1 MIKSKKIQ
9 FFLIFLVII
18 IISVIVGRH
27 FITKH
32 FIKKFSKMPPPGVI
46 VKTVS
51 KSIFYESIETFGTAL
66 SLKNKNYRIKKDKM
80 FDENTI
86 VGRIV
91 EEGELILETS
101 DEKIIA
107 PFGGIVGKREIAQ
120 GVLGTESFILTL
132 DDTSSI
138 VLNIKV
144 PEIYLNILK
153 PGLSAEVK
161 SDSFKRRFYGTINSV
176 SSRVDPS
183 TRSVLANIIVENKE
197 LKLIP
202 GMLLDI
208 KIIYDKKEQLGIPE
222 NSILIQGETAF
233 VYKVLEDNTVSKV
246 EIKIGKRNFG
256 KVSIVE
262 GLSLGDKIV
271 TEGISKVR
279 DKIKIIILN

>member
-9 FFLIFLVII
+9 FFLVVLLII

-27 FITKH
+27 FVTKH
-32 FIKKFSKMPPPGVI
+32 FVKKFSKMPPPGVI
-46 VKTVS
+46 VNTVS
-51 KSIFYESIETFGTAL
+51 KSTFYESIETFGTAL
-66 SLKNKNYRIKKDKM
+66 SLKNKNYRIKKSEILN
-80 FDENTI
+80 ENI
-86 VGRIV
+86 IIGKVV
-91 EEGELILETS
+91 EEGEVIFETS
-101 DEKIIA
+101 DKKIVA
-107 PFGGIVGKREIAQ
+107 PFKGILGKREIAQ

-132 DDTSSI
+132 DDTTSI
-138 VLNIKV
+138 LLNIKV

-161 SDSFKRRFYGTINSV
+161 SDSFEKKFYGTIESV

-183 TRSVLANIIVENKE
+183 TRSVLASIIVENKD

-222 NSILIQGETAF
+222 NSLLIQGEAAF
-233 VYKVLEDNTVSKV
+233 VYKVLEDNTVNKIKV
-246 EIKIGKRNFG
+246 KIGKRNFG
-256 KVSIVE
+256 KVSIID

-279 DKIKIIILN
+279 DKIKIKILN

>member
-9 FFLIFLVII
+9 FFLVVLLII

-27 FITKH
+27 FVTKH
-32 FIKKFSKMPPPGVI
+32 FVKKFSKMPPPGVI
-46 VKTVS
+46 VKSVS
-51 KSIFYESIETFGTAL
+51 KSTFYESIETFGTAL
-66 SLKNKNYRIKKDKM
+66 SLKNKNYRIKKSEILN
-80 FDENTI
+80 ENI
-86 VGRIV
+86 IIGKVV
-91 EEGELILETS
+91 EEGEVIFETS
-101 DEKIIA
+101 DKKIVA
-107 PFGGIVGKREIAQ
+107 PFKGILGKREIAQ

-132 DDTSSI
+132 DDTTSI
-138 VLNIKV
+138 LLNIKV

-161 SDSFKRRFYGTINSV
+161 SDSFEKKFFGTIESV

-183 TRSVLANIIVENKE
+183 TRSVLASIIVENKD

-208 KIIYDKKEQLGIPE
+208 KIIYDKEEQLGIPE
-222 NSILIQGETAF
+222 NSLLIQGETAF
-233 VYKVLEDNTVSKV
+233 VYKVLEDNTVNKIKV
-246 EIKIGKRNFG
+246 KIGKRNFG
-256 KVSIVE
+256 KVSIID

-279 DKIKIIILN
+279 DKIKIKILN

>member
-9 FFLIFLVII
+9 FFLIVLLII

-27 FITKH
+27 FVTKH
-32 FIKKFSKMPPPGVI
+32 FVKKFSKMPPPGVI
-46 VKTVS
+46 VKSVS
-51 KSIFYESIETFGTAL
+51 KSTFYESIETFGTAL
-66 SLKNKNYRIKKDKM
+66 SLKNKNYRIKKSEILN
-80 FDENTI
+80 ENI
-86 VGRIV
+86 IIGKVV
-91 EEGELILETS
+91 EEGEVIFETS
-101 DEKIIA
+101 DKKIVA
-107 PFGGIVGKREIAQ
+107 PFKGILGKREIAQ

-132 DDTSSI
+132 DDTTSI
-138 VLNIKV
+138 LLNIKV

-161 SDSFKRRFYGTINSV
+161 SDSFEKKFYGTIESV

-183 TRSVLANIIVENKE
+183 TRSVLASIIVENKD

-222 NSILIQGETAF
+222 NSLLIQGETAF
-233 VYKVLEDNTVSKV
+233 VYKVLEDNTVNKIKV
-246 EIKIGKRNFG
+246 KIGKRNFG
-256 KVSIVE
+256 KVSIID

-279 DKIKIIILN
+279 DKIKIKILN

>member
-9 FFLIFLVII
+9 FFLIVLLII

-27 FITKH
+27 FVTKH
-32 FIKKFSKMPPPGVI
+32 FVKKFSKMPPPGVI
-46 VKTVS
+46 VNTVS
-51 KSIFYESIETFGTAL
+51 KSTFYESIETFGTAL
-66 SLKNKNYRIKKDKM
+66 SLKNKNYRIKKSEILN
-80 FDENTI
+80 ENI
-86 VGRIV
+86 IIGKVV
-91 EEGELILETS
+91 EEGEVIFETS
-101 DEKIIA
+101 DKKIVA
-107 PFGGIVGKREIAQ
+107 PFKGILGKREIAQ

-132 DDTSSI
+132 DDTTSI
-138 VLNIKV
+138 LLNIKV

-161 SDSFKRRFYGTINSV
+161 SDSFEKKFYGTIESV

-183 TRSVLANIIVENKE
+183 TRSVLASIIVENKD

-222 NSILIQGETAF
+222 NSLLIQGEAAF
-233 VYKVLEDNTVSKV
+233 VYKVLEDNTVNKIKV
-246 EIKIGKRNFG
+246 KIGKRNFG
-256 KVSIVE
+256 KVSIID

-279 DKIKIIILN
+279 DKIKIKILN

>member
-51 KSIFYESIETFGTAL
+51 KSTFYESIETFGTAL

-101 DEKIIA
+101 DQKIIA
-107 PFGGIVGKREIAQ
+107 PFSGIVGKREIAQ

-161 SDSFKRRFYGTINSV
+161 SDSFKRRFYGTVNSV

-233 VYKVLEDNTVSKV
+233 VYKVLEDNTVDKN

-279 DKIKIIILN
+279 DKIKIKILN

>member
-9 FFLIFLVII
+9 FFLLVLLII

-27 FITKH
+27 FVTKH
-32 FIKKFSKMPPPGVI
+32 FVKKFSKMPPPGVI
-46 VKTVS
+46 VNTVS
-51 KSIFYESIETFGTAL
+51 KSTFYESIETFGTAL
-66 SLKNKNYRIKKDKM
+66 SLKNKNYRIKKSEILN
-80 FDENTI
+80 ENI
-86 VGRIV
+86 IIGKVV
-91 EEGELILETS
+91 EEGEVIFETS
-101 DEKIIA
+101 DKKIVA
-107 PFGGIVGKREIAQ
+107 PFKGILGKREIAQ

-132 DDTSSI
+132 DDTTSI
-138 VLNIKV
+138 LLNIKV

-161 SDSFKRRFYGTINSV
+161 SDSFEKKFYGTIESV

-183 TRSVLANIIVENKE
+183 TRSVLASIIVENKD

-222 NSILIQGETAF
+222 NSLLIQGETAF
-233 VYKVLEDNTVSKV
+233 VYKVLEDNTVNKIKV
-246 EIKIGKRNFG
+246 KIGKRNFG
-256 KVSIVE
+256 KVSIID

-279 DKIKIIILN
+279 DKIKIKILN

>member
-9 FFLIFLVII
+9 LFLVVLLII
-18 IISVIVGRH
+18 IISVIIGRH
-27 FITKH
+27 FVTKH
-32 FIKKFSKMPPPGVI
+32 FVKKFSKMPPPGVI
-46 VKTVS
+46 VNSVS
-51 KSIFYESIETFGTAL
+51 KSTFYESIETFGTAL
-66 SLKNKNYRIKKDKM
+66 SLKNKNYRIKKSEILN
-80 FDENTI
+80 ENI
-86 VGRIV
+86 IIGKVV
-91 EEGELILETS
+91 EEGEVIFETS

-107 PFGGIVGKREIAQ
+107 PFKGILGKREIAQ

-132 DDTSSI
+132 DDTTSI

-161 SDSFKRRFYGTINSV
+161 SDSFEKKFYGTIESV

-183 TRSVLANIIVENKE
+183 TRSVLASIIVGNKD

-222 NSILIQGETAF
+222 NSLLIQGETAF
-233 VYKVLEDNTVSKV
+233 VYKVLEDSTVNKIKV
-246 EIKIGKRNFG
+246 KIGKRNFG
-256 KVSIVE
+256 KVSIID

-271 TEGISKVR
+271 TEGITKVR
-279 DKIKIIILN
+279 DKIKIKILN

>member
-9 FFLIFLVII
+9 FFLIVLLIV

-27 FITKH
+27 FVTKH
-32 FIKKFSKMPPPGVI
+32 FVKKFSKMPPPGVI
-46 VKTVS
+46 VNSVS
-51 KSIFYESIETFGTAL
+51 KSTFYESIETFGTAL
-66 SLKNKNYRIKKDKM
+66 SLKNKNYRIKKSEILN
-80 FDENTI
+80 ENI
-86 VGRIV
+86 IIGKVV
-91 EEGELILETS
+91 EEGEVIFETS
-101 DEKIIA
+101 DKKIVA
-107 PFGGIVGKREIAQ
+107 PFKGILGKREIAQ

-132 DDTSSI
+132 DDTTSI
-138 VLNIKV
+138 LLNIKV

-161 SDSFKRRFYGTINSV
+161 SDSFDKKFYGTIESV

-183 TRSVLANIIVENKE
+183 TRSVLASIIVENKD

-222 NSILIQGETAF
+222 NSLLIQGEAAF
-233 VYKVLEDNTVSKV
+233 VYKVLEDNTVNKIEV
-246 EIKIGKRNFG
+246 KIGKRNFG
-256 KVSIVE
+256 KVSIID

-279 DKIKIIILN
+279 DKIKIKILN

>member
-9 FFLIFLVII
+9 FFLIVLLII

-27 FITKH
+27 FVTKH
-32 FIKKFSKMPPPGVI
+32 FVKKFSKIPPPGVI
-46 VKTVS
+46 VNTVS
-51 KSIFYESIETFGTAL
+51 KSTFYESIETFGTAL
-66 SLKNKNYRIKKDKM
+66 SLKNKNYRIKKSEILN
-80 FDENTI
+80 ENI
-86 VGRIV
+86 IIGKVV
-91 EEGELILETS
+91 EEGEVIFETS
-101 DEKIIA
+101 DKKIVA
-107 PFGGIVGKREIAQ
+107 PFKGILGKREIAQ

-132 DDTSSI
+132 DDTTSI
-138 VLNIKV
+138 LLNIKV

-161 SDSFKRRFYGTINSV
+161 SDSFEKKFYGTIESV

-183 TRSVLANIIVENKE
+183 TRSVLASIIVENKD

-222 NSILIQGETAF
+222 NSLLIQGETAF
-233 VYKVLEDNTVSKV
+233 VYKVLEDNTVNKIKV
-246 EIKIGKRNFG
+246 KIGKRNFG
-256 KVSIVE
+256 KVSIID

-279 DKIKIIILN
+279 DKIKIKILN

>member
-9 FFLIFLVII
+9 LFLVVLLII
-18 IISVIVGRH
+18 IISVIIGRH
-27 FITKH
+27 FVTKH
-32 FIKKFSKMPPPGVI
+32 FVKKFSKMPPPGVI
-46 VKTVS
+46 VNSVS
-51 KSIFYESIETFGTAL
+51 KSTFYKSIETFGTAL
-66 SLKNKNYRIKKDKM
+66 SLKNKNYRIKKSEILN
-80 FDENTI
+80 ENI
-86 VGRIV
+86 IIGKVV
-91 EEGELILETS
+91 EEGEVIFETS

-107 PFGGIVGKREIAQ
+107 PFKGILGKREIAQ

-132 DDTSSI
+132 DDTTSI

-161 SDSFKRRFYGTINSV
+161 SDSFEKKFYGTIESV

-183 TRSVLANIIVENKE
+183 TRSVLASIIVGNKD

-222 NSILIQGETAF
+222 NSLLIQGETAF
-233 VYKVLEDNTVSKV
+233 VYKVLEDNTVDKIKV
-246 EIKIGKRNFG
+246 KIGKRNFG
-256 KVSIVE
+256 KVSIID

-279 DKIKIIILN
+279 DKIKIKILN